1 MSEKNS
7 QRSSD
12 PLPYVQ
18 VDRAVKT
25 KAASLA
31 SVLGVSNQHA
41 MGTLVEFWEL
51 CGDPREL
58 EKLLGAGNTEVV
70 FNRDEIVARFK
81 IASGGKLIDPSDL
94 VTLGLLEQRDDGSF
108 RVRGMSRYFA
118 PIEKRLRARA
128 CASAGGKARASGAHR
143 QAGQF
148 VPVRIVGA
156 DADGS
161 SAAGV
166 LLVADQ
172 PIGSHP
178 PAERQPTDQPTTSR
192 NASTADSGQRSV
204 DDVQAQAAPTARRP
218 SMQENFFV
226 WAQTEAARIVPQREA
241 EGTPK
246 SKVLNAQLAQPLK
259 RVGRSGL
266 EQAWK
271 KFLDDAGARTRG
283 WPWGLFVAQ
292 WERHYNAATTSPT
305 PSASNT
311 KLVGADLTRIL
322 AKERARQ
329 SPLSLGVEEE
339 P

>member
-1 MSEKNS
+1 M
-7 QRSSD
+7 
-12 PLPYVQ
+12 
-18 VDRAVKT
+18 KT

-51 CGDPREL
+51 CGDPRVL
-58 EKLLGAGNTEVV
+58 EALVARGQTEVV
-70 FNRDEIVARFK
+70 LERDEIVRKFK
-81 IASGGKLIDPSDL
+81 IASGGKLIDPADL
-94 VTLGLLEQRDDGSF
+94 ETLGLLEARSESAF

-118 PIEKRLRARA
+118 PIERRLSARA
-128 CASAGGKARASGAHR
+128 GGLAGGRTRATGARDSG
-143 QAGQF
+143 GKF
-148 VPVRIVGA
+148 
-156 DADGS
+156 
-161 SAAGV
+161 SAAHPNNARVEGGPV
-166 LLVADQ
+166 PDQHHTDTTHQPHSVHAADQ
-172 PIGSHP
+172 G
-178 PAERQPTDQPTTSR
+178 PAKLRPS
-192 NASTADSGQRSV
+192 AADSGQRSV
-204 DDVQAQAAPTARRP
+204 DDVRAQTARTPRRP
-218 SMQENFFV
+218 STQEDFFA
-226 WAQTEAARIVPQREA
+226 WTQMESARLVPHHAPERP
-241 EGTPK
+241 PK
-246 SKVLNAQLAQPLK
+246 TKVLNAQLAEPLK

-271 KFLDDAGARTRG
+271 KFLDDAGARARG

-322 AKERARQ
+322 AEERARQ